1 MVTGTSVVALEPRKP
16 SDDSFV
22 FQLSERVFAP
32 YSLFPAASMAA
43 MLEEPFAVTMIAR
56 TTGPLR
62 GRDGSTRS
70 STGPR
75 FSRGEAVGFFV
86 LGLEPYGRPYGPIA
100 SPLLARLNAI
110 AVVPEC
116 QGSGIGSFL
125 LDGALRLSR
134 AHAALSISLMTAIV
148 NRAARRLFDHRGFRA
163 LCAVEGAYA
172 KNQRALIMSKV
183 L

>member
-62 GRDGSTRS
+62 GREGSTRS
-70 STGPR
+70 SGVR
-75 FSRGEAVGFFV
+75 FSRDEAVGFFV
-86 LGLEPYGRPYGPIA
+86 LGLEPYGRAYGPIA

-134 AHAALSISLMTAIV
+134 AHAALSISLMTASA